1 MLTAWLGGK
10 EAIYAEESQTNHE
23 ILEDV
28 MTNLRA
34 MFPTIRDPDQVIIT
48 RWRQDPTT
56 FGAYSYPV
64 SGRDF
69 HDDAANLQE
78 VYGNIYFAGEATGD
92 G

>member
-1 MLTAWLGGK
+1 
-10 EAIYAEESQTNHE
+10 
-23 ILEDV
+23 

-34 MFPTIRDPDQVIIT
+34 MFLTIRDPDQVIIT
-48 RWRQDPTT
+48 RRGQDPTT
-56 FGAYSYPV
+56 FGAYSHPL

-69 HDDAANLQE
+69 YDDAAKLQE

>member
-1 MLTAWLGGK
+1 
-10 EAIYAEESQTNHE
+10 
-23 ILEDV
+23 

-69 HDDAANLQE
+69 HDDAAKLQE
-78 VYGNIYFAGEATGD
+78 V
-92 G
+92 